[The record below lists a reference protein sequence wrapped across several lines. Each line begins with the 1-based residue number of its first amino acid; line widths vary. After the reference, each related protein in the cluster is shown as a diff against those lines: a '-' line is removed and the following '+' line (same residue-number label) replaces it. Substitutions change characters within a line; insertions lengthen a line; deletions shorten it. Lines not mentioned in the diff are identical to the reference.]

1 MKTKKER
8 NRSLKFKKKII
19 IVYLQKLLKEIIDL
33 IERNRNLS
41 FNIIDSP
48 LF

>member
-8 NRSLKFKKKII
+8 NRSLKFKKII